1 LKVITSSETIT
12 VTPTICPYMLA
23 ATGKTII
30 RITSPAVQNTGQ
42 FTLLMG
48 KQEFKDSDIL
58 SEVLD

>member
-1 LKVITSSETIT
+1 
-12 VTPTICPYMLA
+12 MLA
-23 ATGKTII
+23 AAGKTII
-30 RITSPAVQNTGQ
+30 RITLPAVQNTGQ